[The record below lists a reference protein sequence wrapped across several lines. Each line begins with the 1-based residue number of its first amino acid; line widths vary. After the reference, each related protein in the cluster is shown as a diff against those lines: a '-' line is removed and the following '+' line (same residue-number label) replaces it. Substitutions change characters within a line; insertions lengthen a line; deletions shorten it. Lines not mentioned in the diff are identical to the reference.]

1 MTINKVFLAG
11 NITRDPEMKS
21 AGGTTVMELSIAV
34 NDRKKVDGEWTEEP
48 NYFDL
53 TMFGTRAE
61 KVSGFLKKGTKIA
74 VIGRLK
80 QSRWEKDGKKRSK
93 VSIVVDDLEF
103 MTAPVS
109 KSESVDAEV
118 LPYTDDVPF

>member
-1 MTINKVFLAG
+1 MLNKVMLAG
-11 NITRDPEMKS
+11 NLTRDPELKS

-74 VIGRLK
+74 IIGRLK
-80 QSRWEKDGKKRSK
+80 QQRWEKDGQKRSK
-93 VSIVVDDLEF
+93 VSVVVDDLEF

-109 KSESVDAEV
+109 KPETVAAEV
-118 LPYTDDVPF
+118 LPYDEDVPF

>member
-1 MTINKVFLAG
+1 MLNKVMLAG
-11 NITRDPEMKS
+11 NLTRDPELKA

-61 KVSGFLKKGTKIA
+61 KVSGFLRKGTKIA

-80 QSRWEKDGKKRSK
+80 QQRWEKDGQKRSK
-93 VSIVVDDLEF
+93 VSVVVDDLEF
-103 MTAPVS
+103 MTAPVTRT
-109 KSESVDAEV
+109 ESVEAEV
-118 LPYTDDVPF
+118 LPYSEDVPF